1 MLANVLSSHAKTRAN
16 QRGIYHEMMDA
27 VLSHADHEIPVGDG
41 CYALQL
47 SRRQLR
53 DPKLKARI
61 GSCFDRL
68 AGLVLVCCSG
78 TGEIVTVMRD
88 CGPAARRYRRQ

>member
-1 MLANVLSSHAKTRAN
+1 MLANVLSNHAKTRAN

-27 VLSHADHEIPVGDG
+27 VLSFGDHEIPVGDG

-61 GSCFDRL
+61 GPCFDRL
-68 AGLVLVCCSG
+68 AGLVLVC
-78 TGEIVTVMRD
+78 
-88 CGPAARRYRRQ
+88 

>member
-1 MLANVLSSHAKTRAN
+1 MLANVLSNHAKTRAN
-16 QRGIYHEMMDA
+16 QRGIYHEMMEA
-27 VLSHADHEIPVGDG
+27 VLRHADHEVPVGDG

-61 GSCFDRL
+61 GSSFDRL
-68 AGLVLVCCSG
+68 AGLVLICCSG
-78 TGEIVTVMRD
+78 SGEIVTVMRGR
-88 CGPAARRYRRQ
+88 GPAARRYRRQ

>member
-1 MLANVLSSHAKTRAN
+1 MLTNALSNHAKTRAN
-16 QRGIYHEMMDA
+16 QRGIYHEMMEA
-27 VLSHADHEIPVGDG
+27 VLRHADHEVPVGDG

-61 GSCFDRL
+61 GSSFDRL
-68 AGLVLVCCSG
+68 AGLVLICCNGS
-78 TGEIVTVMRD
+78 GEIVTVMRD
-88 CGPAARRYRRQ
+88 CGRAARRYRRQ

>member
-1 MLANVLSSHAKTRAN
+1 MLANVLSNHAKTRAN
-16 QRGIYHEMMDA
+16 QRGIYHEMMEA
-27 VLSHADHEIPVGDG
+27 VLRHADHEVPVGDG

-61 GSCFDRL
+61 GSSFHRL
-68 AGLVLVCCSG
+68 SGLVLICSSG
-78 TGEIVTVMRD
+78 TGEIVTVMRES
-88 CGPAARRYRRQ
+88 GPAARRYRRQ

>member
-1 MLANVLSSHAKTRAN
+1 MLANVLSNHAKIRAS

-27 VLSHADHEIPVGDG
+27 VLRHADHEIPVGGD

-53 DPKLKARI
+53 DPKLKASI

-68 AGLVLVCCSG
+68 AGLVLVCCSA

-88 CGPAARRYRRQ
+88 CGSAARRYRRH

>member
-1 MLANVLSSHAKTRAN
+1 MLTNALSNHAKIRAN

-27 VLSHADHEIPVGDG
+27 LLRHGDHEVSVGDG

-47 SRRQLR
+47 SKRQLR

-68 AGLVLVCCSG
+68 AGLVLICCSG

-88 CGPAARRYRRQ
+88 CGSAARRYRRY